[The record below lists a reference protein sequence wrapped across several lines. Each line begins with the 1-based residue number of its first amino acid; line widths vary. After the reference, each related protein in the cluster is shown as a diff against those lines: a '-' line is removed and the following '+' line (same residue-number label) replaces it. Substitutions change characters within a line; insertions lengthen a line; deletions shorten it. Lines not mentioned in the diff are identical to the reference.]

1 MIPESESQ
9 DDLTLRP
16 ARTVRWIVLAL
27 PALPLLLFVYL
38 GQFSRLMSDDYC
50 AIAVGQ
56 ELGAWQG
63 MVYWFSNWAGSYT
76 NFFFKSAI
84 APLDTL
90 VPVLTPAL
98 IVGLWWLAGAWLVA
112 QILAQLQITSSRS
125 GLAVLIAAG
134 LVAASINAF
143 YSPQSF
149 YWFAASTHYTL
160 PLTLLT
166 AFIGMIVWTARSHT
180 PARTVSIGLAGATL
194 CFVSAGASEIF
205 VAFQLSFLTLCLLLL
220 LAFRRIGHWHKLAWL
235 IGASWL
241 ATLIALLVQLS
252 SPGLAIRA
260 IEDAALFGRA
270 LRSPGQLFSTT
281 RDATLEFLGHPEAF
295 AGFMMLFGL
304 GFLSTRFHNRAQFPD
319 REAPSQLIT
328 VRPLLF
334 GMAFQIFWIPLL
346 WTHTSIQAQFLGR
359 FSVAFLSV
367 VAVNLLLII
376 AFLLLI
382 WQRDRVTRVLSRR
395 SDSMAIIV
403 ATTLVCLVA
412 CFALTQIR
420 NINYRATAYLF
431 TTAIS
436 FLALLSM
443 LPAAADEQPLARRV
457 KWFSLYSLLV
467 ALVSLAAIVFAA
479 LFGRGFVDG
488 RILAPAS
495 FLLVVPGLLWGI
507 YLGISVRSLP
517 GPGSAKTRLLET
529 ILAAL
534 TIAVTIGM
542 FTGHASLIPDFQAYS
557 RDWDDRHQEILFQRE
572 NGKSA
577 IVVSPLRFDMAQ
589 YVNITTLAHDPANR
603 CARRYYGIDSITVI
617 EPQA

>member
-1 MIPESESQ
+1 MTFQ
-9 DDLTLRP
+9 P
-16 ARTVRWIVLAL
+16 ARLLRWIALAL
-27 PALPLLLFVYL
+27 PVLPLLLFAYL

-50 AIAVGQ
+50 AIAVGR

-63 MVYWFSNWAGSYT
+63 MVYWFSNWAGSYA

-90 VPVLTPAL
+90 VPALTPAI

-112 QILAQLQITSSRS
+112 QILAELQIASSRN

-149 YWFAASTHYTL
+149 YWYAASTHYTL

-180 PARTVSIGLAGATL
+180 PARTLSVALAGATL

-205 VAFQLSFLTLCLLLL
+205 VAFQLSFLTLCLLPL
-220 LAFRRIGHWHKLAWL
+220 LAFRRIRHWRKLAWL
-235 IGASWL
+235 IDASWL
-241 ATLIALLVQLS
+241 ATLVALVLQLS

-260 IEDAALFGRA
+260 TEDAALFGRA

-281 RDATLEFLGHPEAF
+281 RDVTIEFLGHPEAF
-295 AGFMMLFGL
+295 AGFMLLFGL
-304 GFLSTRFHNRAQFPD
+304 GFLSTRFQNRAQIQD
-319 REAPSQLIT
+319 RVAPANCIT
-328 VRPLLF
+328 MRPLLF
-334 GMAFQIFWIPLL
+334 GLAFQVFWIPLL
-346 WTHTSIQAQFLGR
+346 WTHTSFQAQFLGR

-367 VAVNLLLII
+367 VAVNLLLVV

-382 WQRDRVTRVLSRR
+382 WQRDRVNRALSRR

-403 ATTLVCLVA
+403 GATLVCLVA
-412 CFALTQIR
+412 CFAMTQIR

-436 FLALLSM
+436 FLVLLSM
-443 LPAAADEQPLARRV
+443 LPAAADEQPSARRV
-457 KWFSLYSLLV
+457 KWLSQYSIVV

-495 FLLVVPGLLWGI
+495 FLLVLPGLLWGI
-507 YLGISVRSLP
+507 YLGISVGSFP
-517 GPGSAKTRLLET
+517 GLGSAKTRLLET
-529 ILAAL
+529 ILTAL
-534 TIAVTIGM
+534 TITVACGM
-542 FTGHASLIPDFQAYS
+542 FLGHASLIPGFQAYS

-572 NGKSA
+572 NGQSA
-577 IVVSPLRFDMAQ
+577 IVVSPLRFDMAE
-589 YVNITTLAHDPANR
+589 YVDITTLAHDPANR

-617 EPQA
+617 EP

>member
-1 MIPESESQ
+1 MCLIPESESQ
-9 DDLTLRP
+9 DDATLQP
-16 ARTVRWIVLAL
+16 ARTVRWIALAL
-27 PALPLLLFVYL
+27 AVLPLLLFAYL

-63 MVYWFSNWAGSYT
+63 MVYWFSNWAGSYA

-90 VPVLTPAL
+90 VPALTPAI
-98 IVGLWWLAGAWLVA
+98 IVGFWWLAGAWLVA
-112 QILAQLQITSSRS
+112 QILAQLQFASSRN

-180 PARTVSIGLAGATL
+180 PTRTVSVALAGATL
-194 CFVSAGASEIF
+194 CFVSAGSSEIF
-205 VAFQLSFLTLCLLLL
+205 VAFQLSFLTLCLLPL
-220 LAFRRIGHWHKLAWL
+220 LAFKRIGHWHKLAWL

-241 ATLIALLVQLS
+241 VTLVAWVLQLS

-260 IEDAALFGRA
+260 TEDAALFGRA
-270 LRSPGQLFSTT
+270 LRSPAQLFSTT
-281 RDATLEFLGHPEAF
+281 RDVTFEFLGHPEAF
-295 AGFMMLFGL
+295 AGFMLLFGL
-304 GFLSTRFHNRAQFPD
+304 GFLSTRFQNRAQFQD
-319 REAPSQLIT
+319 RVAPANCIT
-328 VRPLLF
+328 MRPLLF
-334 GMAFQIFWIPLL
+334 GLAFQVFWIPLL
-346 WTHTSIQAQFLGR
+346 WTHTSFQAQFLGR

-367 VAVNLLLII
+367 VAVNLLLVI

-382 WQRDRVTRVLSRR
+382 WQRDRVTRVLGLR

-403 ATTLVCLVA
+403 GATLVCLFA
-412 CFALTQIR
+412 CFAMTQIR

-436 FLALLSM
+436 FLVLLSM
-443 LPAAADEQPLARRV
+443 LPAAADEQPSARRV
-457 KWFSLYSLLV
+457 KWFSQYSLVV

-495 FLLVVPGLLWGI
+495 FLLVLPGLLWGI
-507 YLGISVRSLP
+507 YLGISFASFMVD
-517 GPGSAKTRLLET
+517 GSSKTRLVEAVLFVSS
-529 ILAAL
+529 
-534 TIAVTIGM
+534 IAVTIGM
-542 FTGHASLIPDFQAYS
+542 FLGHASLIPDFQAYS

-572 NGKSA
+572 SGQSV
-577 IVVSPLRFDMAQ
+577 IVVSPLRFDMAE
-589 YVNITTLAHDPANR
+589 YVDITTLAHEPANR

-617 EPQA
+617 EP